1 WRFQADNKDVLDLL
15 VGKADATGKRHY
27 AKLGNGTLV
36 FLLDADLTRRALGE
50 FRDDRTVWSMPLDAS
65 PGEALRLTHG
75 GNTRGLERDGA
86 EWKVE
91 GRPGVK
97 PNAETVNDTLAA
109 LTGLKLERY
118 AVDKGADFKLFGLEP
133 PQRVVEAELGER
145 KMTLY
150 LGNAEGGSKRL
161 YARAVDKDRSDV
173 LGLSEED
180 SAPLGR
186 GL

>member
-1 WRFQADNKDVLDLL
+1 
-15 VGKADATGKRHY
+15 
-27 AKLGNGTLV
+27 
-36 FLLDADLTRRALGE
+36 DADLTRRALGE

-65 PGEALRLTHG
+65 QVETLRLTHG
-75 GNTRGLERDGA
+75 GNTLVLKREGA

-91 GRPGVK
+91 GKPEVK
-97 PNAETVNDTLAA
+97 PNAETVNDTPAGLA
-109 LTGLKLERY
+109 GGKLERY

-133 PQRVVEAELGER
+133 PQRVVETELGER

-173 LGLSEED
+173 LVLSEED
-180 SAPLGR
+180 SARLGR
-186 GL
+186 DLEALKKPLP